1 MYEDH
6 GALHFVSREDTTLCK
21 NIAFKTMTRLG
32 LNMHVGTEGNTSKA
46 EAVYFLSRTK
56 ILYWLKEHVKKILPS
71 SKYSTVVSDPSKR
84 IRKRA
89 LKQQEHIIDRY
100 YVKVDETKKFIMN
113 KNEYVSFCLNF
124 LYLGSWIS
132 CDLNDECGMM
142 RWEH

>member
-1 MYEDH
+1 MENE
-6 GALHFVSREDTTLCK
+6 ALPFKSREDTILGT
-21 NIAFKTMTRLG
+21 NISFETVARLG
-32 LNMHVGTEGNTSKA
+32 LNMHVGTEDKASKIK
-46 EAVYFLSRTK
+46 AVYFPSRTK

-71 SKYSTVVSDPSKR
+71 SKYSTVVFDPSKR